1 MVFVDDVDDFVPA
14 MGMFAKG
21 FAFDDDVVEGLLLV
35 SKSFAKGSDEME
47 VLDVPPKPELF
58 DEEPKPEE
66 LVVVLVVVDDLEGG
80 APRAAKRLLRSIF
93 LIFLC
98 RRRAALWLRGLYNV
112 VFPIVA
118 RV

>member
-1 MVFVDDVDDFVPA
+1 MQVYLSCLAAGFGGDFADVLAGVEVVVFVDDVDDFVPA

-47 VLDVPPKPELF
+47 VLDAPPKPELF

-93 LIFLC
+93 
-98 RRRAALWLRGLYNV
+98 
-112 VFPIVA
+112 
-118 RV
+118 